1 MALQLK
7 NNGPDEDEPA
17 REYYGSSWTESTTAR
32 EAGSKESGEGS
43 GEGGS
48 GGGSDGE
55 SAGGSKAGSGG
66 NAPDMP
72 EFNPELEFDAFKVP
86 DGVEKEEKEFISQ
99 FDTTKKI
106 DNSLGPF
113 KDKTNEK
120 LIKTAIGLVVLAA
133 IILIIKL
140 VFFPAPRDLTS
151 CTKLSEPELEIELRT
166 TFKRDENMDKF
177 IPHWLESGT
186 FEAKSGK
193 GLYTFSIDGEYKGFH
208 IDKKRYTLYG
218 LTIGE
223 RYDVAEMTF
232 NFPYTGS
239 FFVVNDLANGVSTA
253 DYYYNESTNECVIVT
268 INNNSGQVV
277 AITYTNDYRK
287 MTENLS
293 HD

>member
-1 MALQLK
+1 MALQMK
-7 NNGPDEDEPA
+7 NNGPDENEPE

-32 EAGSKESGEGS
+32 EAEAKENSEGS
-43 GEGGS
+43 
-48 GGGSDGE
+48 
-55 SAGGSKAGSGG
+55 SAGGSGE
-66 NAPDMP
+66 NTPDMP

-86 DGVEKEEKEFISQ
+86 DGVEKEEKEYVSQ
-99 FDTTKKI
+99 FDPNYKGHE
-106 DNSLGPF
+106 LGPF
-113 KDKTNEK
+113 KDKKNEK
-120 LIKTAIGLVVLAA
+120 LIKTAIGLLVLAV

-140 VFFPAPRDLTS
+140 TFFPAPRDLS
-151 CTKLSEPELEIELRT
+151 HCTKMTEAELEDELGT
-166 TFKRDENMDKF
+166 TFKREEKMDKF

-208 IDKKRYTLYG
+208 IDKKRYSFYG
-218 LTIGE
+218 LNIGE
-223 RYDVAEMTF
+223 RYDAADVTF
-232 NFPYTGS
+232 KFPYTGS
-239 FFVVNDLANGVSTA
+239 FFIINDLANGVSPA
-253 DYYYNESTNECVIVT
+253 DYYYNENTNECVIVT